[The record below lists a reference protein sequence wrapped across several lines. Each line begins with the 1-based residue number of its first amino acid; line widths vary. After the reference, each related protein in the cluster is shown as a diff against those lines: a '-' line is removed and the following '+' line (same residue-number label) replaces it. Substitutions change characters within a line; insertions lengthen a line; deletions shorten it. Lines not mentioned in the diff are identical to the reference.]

1 MANRKSTERQTSIYK
16 TNKITSWKCK
26 GLDGRSTTLFTSGP
40 INHPNIIDMRSYPH
54 SHLRDKIPQTSN
66 QDQWLHRSI
75 SFICPCFPSPNKSGG
90 NDTEETC
97 YKWLEI
103 STNLSWK
110 YIDELQRH
118 YIPNRIYISNYTTN
132 KEIIV
137 IKCINGSQWTLNVE
151 ILSVYLSSSCL
162 QLKYLLPTY
171 CWLDILW

>member
-1 MANRKSTERQTSIYK
+1 MSV
-16 TNKITSWKCK
+16 
-26 GLDGRSTTLFTSGP
+26 
-40 INHPNIIDMRSYPH
+40 
-54 SHLRDKIPQTSN
+54 
-66 QDQWLHRSI
+66 
-75 SFICPCFPSPNKSGG
+75 FPFPNKSGG
-90 NDTEETC
+90 HDTEETC

-118 YIPNRIYISNYTTN
+118 YIPNRIYISNYKTN

-137 IKCINGSQWTLNVE
+137 KKCINGSQWTLNVE

-171 CWLDILW
+171 C